1 MLGKEGFESHPYF
14 DSWWLLVVTT
24 RDPTMEVQSLIEID
38 EERERERYESHRL
51 ERNMGIICLVSE
63 KVWESVI

>member
-14 DSWWLLVVTT
+14 DSWWLVVTT

-38 EERERERYESHRL
+38 EERERERDMR
-51 ERNMGIICLVSE
+51 
-63 KVWESVI
+63 VID

>member
-38 EERERERYESHRL
+38 EERERERDMR
-51 ERNMGIICLVSE
+51 
-63 KVWESVI
+63 VID